1 MAKITEYLEIPLG
14 KLDIGKGQVRTRDT
28 HKDLDQLAESIKK
41 QGLLQPIVV
50 CPIGP
55 DRWEILTGQRRFL
68 AHRMLERETITAA
81 VLDEP
86 VEEAEAKAI
95 SITENLI
102 RRKLSGAELIDG
114 ITFLY
119 NKYGSAKEVS
129 DATGLP
135 YHDVRNY
142 VKYPRLLRPLKEMVD
157 EGEVDIKVALRAQDA
172 VEVGDDAPDSE
183 ADTVKEADAV
193 KLAREM
199 TSMSDAQRKK
209 LVQERQDNPE
219 ATVDDAIEQ
228 ARTSSKILQV
238 VVTLTQAAHSALQRY
253 ANDQEMNQDA
263 AAAGIIEDSLK
274 ELGFLER

>member
-1 MAKITEYLEIPLG
+1 MAKITEYREIPID

-28 HKDLDQLAESIKK
+28 HKDLDQLAESIEK

-68 AHRMLERETITAA
+68 AHRMLGRETITAA

-119 NKYGSAKEVS
+119 NKYGSAAAVR

-135 YHDVRNY
+135 YHDILNY
-142 VKYPRLLRPLKEMVD
+142 VKYPRLLRALKEMVD

-172 VEVGDDAPDSE
+172 VEVGDEAPSE
-183 ADTVKEADAV
+183 DDAV

-209 LVQERQDNPE
+209 LVKERQGNPE
-219 ATVDDAIEQ
+219 STVDDAIEQ

-238 VVTLTQAAHSALQRY
+238 VVTLTQDAHSALQRY

-274 ELGFLER
+274 ELGFLEE